1 MNSNDGEVA
10 KLAEV
15 AEIANA
21 LVLSIAQYRS
31 VVVAFSGGVDS
42 ALVAAAALKAIQGN
56 AIAITGIGS
65 AVASSE
71 LDSAR
76 SVAASIGIRHIELLT
91 GEIDD
96 ANYVRNDAKRCYF
109 CKSNLYQTL
118 QTWANENGIERVLSG
133 TNLDDLGDYRPGL
146 QAAAEHSVVAP
157 LAELKIDKQMVR
169 RLARYFD
176 LAIADKPASPCLA
189 SRIAYGQSVTPER
202 LRSIESAESF
212 LTSLGFSDV
221 RVRLHGD
228 ALGRIDL
235 SLADLGRACETTVRN
250 AINARMQELGFKFVT
265 LDLMGRQSGSL
276 NRTLPIIVV

>member
-10 KLAEV
+10 EL
-15 AEIANA
+15 ANA

-31 VVVAFSGGVDS
+31 VAVAFSGGVDS
-42 ALVAAAALKAIQGN
+42 AVVAAAALKAIQSK

-118 QTWANENGIERVLSG
+118 QNWANENGIERVLSG

-146 QAAAEHSVVAP
+146 QAAAEHFVVAP

-169 RLARYFD
+169 RLARYFE

-189 SRIAYGQSVTPER
+189 SRIAYGQSVTSER

-221 RVRLHGD
+221 RVRLHAD
-228 ALGRIDL
+228 ALVRIEL
-235 SLADLGRACETTVRN
+235 SLADLARACETTARN

-276 NRTLPIIVV
+276 NRTLPILVV

>member
-96 ANYVRNDAKRCYF
+96 ANYVRNDAIF
-109 CKSNLYQTL
+109 
-118 QTWANENGIERVLSG
+118 
-133 TNLDDLGDYRPGL
+133 
-146 QAAAEHSVVAP
+146 
-157 LAELKIDKQMVR
+157 
-169 RLARYFD
+169 
-176 LAIADKPASPCLA
+176 A
-189 SRIAYGQSVTPER
+189 SRIYTKPCKLGQTRMALSECSPGQILTIWATIGQAFR
-202 LRSIESAESF
+202 LR
-212 LTSLGFSDV
+212 
-221 RVRLHGD
+221 
-228 ALGRIDL
+228 
-235 SLADLGRACETTVRN
+235 RN
-250 AINARMQELGFKFVT
+250 TPWSHRSPN
-265 LDLMGRQSGSL
+265 
-276 NRTLPIIVV
+276 